1 MWFAG
6 VGELEMAK
14 HSDEDFEKIAASIET
29 HIDEVVKYEKLF
41 EGATD
46 WYRLDC
52 GLPREDLIRPHGAS
66 PSKRREKLN
75 RIRPRRTPPS
85 KMRKKLQNIAESARR
100 LLKDLGIATLEEAF
114 DGSGNFELLE
124 VLATAEVPSEDAV
137 VNATRRVAQLVT
149 IIEAIEAA
157 GQLGGRAV
165 EAARDDV
172 ATGKLTMLR
181 QNQGDAAVNNW
192 IAAMMEIYHKITGS
206 EPRTSVGHE
215 GQPNEGVAS
224 GCGRPCGHSLF
235 RRCLPQQS
243 PNDLEFPLN

>member
-1 MWFAG
+1 MTTYS
-6 VGELEMAK
+6 E
-14 HSDEDFEKIAASIET
+14 EDFEKIAASIEK

-66 PSKRREKLN
+66 PSKRREKLK

-149 IIEAIEAA
+149 MIEAIEAA

-165 EAARDDV
+165 EAAGDDV
-172 ATGKLTMLR
+172 AMGKLTMLR
-181 QNQGDAAVNNW
+181 ESQGDAAVNNW

-224 GCGRPCGHSLF
+224 GPFIRFLRAAGAPVGIAYSEDAF
-235 RRCLPQQS
+235 RSR
-243 PNDLEFPLN
+243 FRTILNSH